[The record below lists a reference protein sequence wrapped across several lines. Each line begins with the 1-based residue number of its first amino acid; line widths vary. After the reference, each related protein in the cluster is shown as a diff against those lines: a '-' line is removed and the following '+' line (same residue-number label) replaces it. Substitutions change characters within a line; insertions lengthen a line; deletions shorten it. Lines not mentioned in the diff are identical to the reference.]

1 MPNPRLD
8 LTSLRVF
15 AAVAQLRN
23 ISKAARRE
31 NMAVSAVSKRIS
43 DLEEILGAKLFDR
56 LHRGV
61 EPTSAGSTLLHHA
74 TAIMHSLDQLESD
87 LAEYAT
93 GIKGHVRM
101 MVNESSLVEEL
112 PEDLSAFV
120 QNHPDIKIDLRE
132 GNSAAIVQA
141 VADGL
146 VELGVFTA
154 GVQLPRGLC
163 VHPYRTDRLA
173 LIVPMDH
180 PLARRSKTRLADVLD
195 YDFVGLDVGSAWN
208 DLLSKVTAQLDR
220 PLRLRFRVDS
230 FDAVC
235 RMVRARLGISLVP
248 PAVLGAFTSAAG
260 LIAVP
265 LDETWTERQLM
276 ICVRDRG
283 ALPASARLMVEHLT
297 GETSGHTQRRN
308 RWLRATRRE

>member
-31 NMAVSAVSKRIS
+31 NMAVSAVSKRIT
-43 DLEEILGAKLFDR
+43 DLEEILGAKLLDR

-74 TAIMHSLDQLESD
+74 SAIMHSLDQLESD
-87 LAEYAT
+87 FMEYAT

-120 QNHPDIKIDLRE
+120 RNHPEIKIDLRE
-132 GNSAAIVQA
+132 GNSAGIVQA

-146 VELGVFTA
+146 VEIGIFTA
-154 GVQLPRGLC
+154 GVQLPPGLY
-163 VHPYRTDRLA
+163 VFPYRTDRLT

-180 PLARRSKTRLADVLD
+180 PLAKRSTVRLADLLN

-208 DLLSKVTAQLDR
+208 DLLSKVTARLER
-220 PLRLRFRVDS
+220 PLRLRFRVAS

-235 RMVRARLGISLVP
+235 RMVRAKLGISLVP
-248 PAVLGAFTSAAG
+248 PPVLDAFTSAAG
-260 LIAVP
+260 LVSVP
-265 LDETWTERQLM
+265 LQEAWAERQLLV
-276 ICVRDRG
+276 CVRDRG
-283 ALPASARLMVEHLT
+283 ALPISARLMVEHLT
-297 GETSGHTQRRN
+297 RQDPEGSPNQRG
-308 RWLRATRRE
+308 